1 MKYAVLDNN
10 RTIALFL
17 RRIDARE
24 FSANLEYEEGRMN
37 LVIVRLPN
45 LAVVF
50 R

>member
-24 FSANLEYEEGRMN
+24 FTANLEYQEGRIN
-37 LVIVRLPN
+37 LVIVRLIN
-45 LAVVF
+45 
-50 R
+50 